1 MNRLIIIL
9 FLALIISCAT
19 AREPAPFINVAYQSN
34 ATGEGQTGPIPP
46 EFLKGRLRAKTTPAL
61 FQPPHDKKKAPE
73 IAISL
78 KAIAKQKNGVRKISL
93 NLQNATI
100 EEVAIAMKEVT
111 SANIVIHPSAR
122 NIITANLTLNDVVWT
137 DALAVILKASGLVAT
152 VNGEEAIVPGEM
164 GPASFK
170 KGVIMISTFDSYLA
184 DHEDQIKAARLS
196 KEIAEKRRSAEEE
209 RSAAASIR
217 DRVERTSKSYRL
229 KYADALDARIYLES
243 LYGDGG
249 AWQRGEKKQS
259 DRSRADDLIG
269 APSTGREGAAKVRR
283 VRSRRAGSFIS
294 FSVFKPENMIT
305 VTAPKRYLDE
315 ISERIQ
321 ELDVA
326 PKQVYIV
333 SRIVEIQRNFIKEL
347 GVQWGGH
354 ATRVTNQLFPQTVGV
369 YGGGEGANGQNSAV
383 SLPPG
388 SAIDPVTGEA
398 LANPAGAVFGFSLG
412 SVSGTTLLQAKLFA
426 LEQAG
431 VSRTLSNPKVTAI
444 NGSKA
449 VIKSGKEIPYQSTS
463 GNWGTTVR
471 FKEAVISLSVTP
483 LIIEGGRIRM
493 NIEAKK
499 DEVDTALSV
508 QGAPAIKKKELT
520 TSVIVENGGSAALGG
535 IFVGEEGDFE
545 DRVPWF
551 HKIPIFGSLFKNSRK
566 INNELELLIF
576 ITPTIIERG

>member
-1 MNRLIIIL
+1 MNRFIV
-9 FLALIISCAT
+9 FLLLAFLVSCAT
-19 AREPAPFINVAYQSN
+19 AREPASFINVTYQSN
-34 ATGEGQTGPIPP
+34 AIGGEHTGPIPP
-46 EFLKGRLRAKTTPAL
+46 EFLKGRLRAKTGLIPGK
-61 FQPPHDKKKAPE
+61 PSPDREKPPE
-73 IAISL
+73 IVVSLQAIV
-78 KAIAKQKNGVRKISL
+78 KQKEAVQRISL
-93 NLQNATI
+93 NVQNATI
-100 EEVAIAMKEVT
+100 EEVALAMEEV
-111 SANIVIHPSAR
+111 SNRNFVIHPGAS
-122 NIITANLTLNDVVWT
+122 NIITANLILKDVAWA
-137 DALAVILKASGLVAT
+137 DALVVIMKASSLVAT
-152 VNGEEAIVPGEM
+152 INGEEALVPAER
-164 GPASFK
+164 GPASFRE
-170 KGVIMISTFDSYLA
+170 GVIMISTFDTYLA
-184 DHEDQIKAARLS
+184 AHEELIKAARLS
-196 KEIAEKRRSAEEE
+196 KEIAEKRRSAAEQ

-217 DRVERTSKSYRL
+217 DRVERTSRSYRL
-229 KYADALDARIYLES
+229 KYADALDAMRYLES
-243 LYGDGG
+243 LYGGG
-249 AWQRGEKKQS
+249 KGLWAGEKKRNN
-259 DRSRADDLIG
+259 RSRADDLIG
-269 APSTGREGAAKVRR
+269 APSTARR
-283 VRSRRAGSFIS
+283 DAPAVKRTYSRRAGPRIS
-294 FSVFKPENMIT
+294 FSVYKPENMIT
-305 VTAPKRYLDE
+305 VTAPKRNLDE
-315 ISERIQ
+315 ISERIK

-333 SRIVEIQRNFIKEL
+333 SRIVEIQRNYIKEL

-354 ATRVTNQLFPQTVGV
+354 VTRVTNQVFPQTVGV
-369 YGGGEGANGQNSAV
+369 FGGGQDSSGQNSAV

-449 VIKSGKEIPYQSTS
+449 VIKSGREIPYQSTS

-551 HKIPIFGSLFKNSRK
+551 HSIPLLGSFFKNKKK
-566 INNELELLIF
+566 INNELELMIF